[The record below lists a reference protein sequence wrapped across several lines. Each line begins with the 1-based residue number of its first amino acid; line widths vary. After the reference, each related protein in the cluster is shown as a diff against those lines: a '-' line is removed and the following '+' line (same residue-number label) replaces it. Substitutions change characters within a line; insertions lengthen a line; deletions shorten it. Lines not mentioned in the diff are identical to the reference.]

1 MRPANLAKKKDD
13 VASDAG
19 LRTVAI
25 FEALKGVLV
34 LAVGFGLLRLMHR
47 DVEEF
52 AEHLVRR
59 MHLNP
64 ASHFPHIFILAASKV
79 HDSNL
84 WKYAL
89 GALAYSIVRFVE
101 AYGLWFRLLWAEWFA
116 IASGALYI
124 PVEVIEL
131 VRHPTRTKILVLV
144 FNGLI
149 VAYLVYI
156 RMTAIRRH
164 AQQRHAA

>member
-1 MRPANLAKKKDD
+1 MKPATLARKDHT
-13 VASDAG
+13 ASDAG

-25 FEALKGVLV
+25 FEACKGVLV
-34 LAVGFGLLRLMHR
+34 LAVGFGLLRLLHR
-47 DVEEF
+47 DVEDF

-64 ASHFPHIFILAASKV
+64 ASHIPHVFIEAASRV

-84 WKYAL
+84 WKYAA
-89 GALAYSIVRFVE
+89 GAAAYSIIRFVE

-116 IASGALYI
+116 IISGCLYI

-131 VRHPTRTKILVLV
+131 VKHPTRIRLLILV

-149 VAYLVYI
+149 VAYLIWV
-156 RMTAIRRH
+156 RAVALRRH
-164 AQQRHAA
+164 EQSRITA